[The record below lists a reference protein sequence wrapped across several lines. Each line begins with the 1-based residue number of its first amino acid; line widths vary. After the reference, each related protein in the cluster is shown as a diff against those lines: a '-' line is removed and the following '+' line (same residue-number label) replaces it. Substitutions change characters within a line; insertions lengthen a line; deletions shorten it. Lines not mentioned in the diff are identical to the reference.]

1 AYAEALT
8 QKKVFGVP
16 YDTENG
22 VKLGSVEEAKK
33 AYLEEA
39 KKITADMKDK
49 RVLEAIQRGEVLE
62 IVALIAY
69 LNSLGNSRINANQN
83 AK

>member
-1 AYAEALT
+1 
-8 QKKVFGVP
+8 
-16 YDTENG
+16 
-22 VKLGSVEEAKK
+22 
-33 AYLEEA
+33 YLEEA

-49 RVLEAIQRGEVLE
+49 RVLEAIERGEVLE